1 MGASAYFT
9 TYIQTHINDL
19 KNSWKG
25 IKKQISLKRT
35 WNSVPSTVTES
46 DISLTKPED
55 ITNAFNKFFWKF
67 SSTVQSPIKF
77 SRYKFYN
84 FLPYIDINSF
94 FIKPVD
100 KIKIQIIVLPLNPV
114 KAVGPNSVPTKIV
127 KFIRNNISNQLPE
140 LFNLSLLLNAFPSIL
155 VNLFPSL
162 KDNPNLNVKIIDL
175 YLYFVT

>member
-46 DISLTKPED
+46 DISLAKPED

-67 SSTVQSPIKF
+67 SSTVQSSIKF
-77 SRYKFYN
+77 SRHKFYN
-84 FLPYIDINSF
+84 FLPDIDINSF

-100 KIKIQIIVLPLNPV
+100 KRKIQIIVLPLNPV
-114 KAVGPNSVPTKIV
+114 KAVGPNSVPTKIT

-140 LFNLSLLLNAFPSIL
+140 LFNLSLLLNVFPSIL
-155 VNLFPSL
+155 KSSKFIPVL
-162 KDNPNLNVKIIDL
+162 KR
-175 YLYFVT
+175 